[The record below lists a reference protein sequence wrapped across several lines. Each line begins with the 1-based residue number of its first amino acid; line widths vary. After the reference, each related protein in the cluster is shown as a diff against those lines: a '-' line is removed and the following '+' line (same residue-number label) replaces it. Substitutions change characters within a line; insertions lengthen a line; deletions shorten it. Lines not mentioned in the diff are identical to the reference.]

1 LLSKWLPEDQSHP
14 LPPTLGFLL
23 APRGYPPP
31 MIAAFGIRDE
41 PEPGIMFLP
50 NASIRGMHLTRLAPD
65 GSDRDRGERAKI
77 IIGNWPATHC
87 GGAHG

>member
-1 LLSKWLPEDQSHP
+1 MTTVEHFA
-14 LPPTLGFLL
+14 PTAEIRRAISGRELE
-23 APRGYPPP
+23 YPPP
-31 MIAAFGIRDE
+31 MIAAFGIPDE
-41 PEPGIMFLP
+41 PEPGVMFLP

-77 IIGNWPATHC
+77 IIGTWPAAHC